1 MICSKEFL
9 KIKEWY
15 DINSL
20 REVLRNVERIFKNG
34 LRF

>member
-20 REVLRNVERIFKNG
+20 RGVLRNVEG
-34 LRF
+34 YLRMV